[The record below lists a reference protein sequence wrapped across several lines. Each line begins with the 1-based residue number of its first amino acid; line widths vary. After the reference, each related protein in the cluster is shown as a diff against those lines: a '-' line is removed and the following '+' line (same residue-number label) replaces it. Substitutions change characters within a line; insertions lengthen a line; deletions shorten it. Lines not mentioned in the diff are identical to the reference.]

1 MVMLNSGG
9 KWIKVAEVNNG
20 DILTFKD
27 EGSWQE
33 NTKYKYP
40 DGNPKMDF
48 VIGVAHNGEEKQ
60 MRLNGTNRNTL
71 SACYGKDTAKW
82 VGKSATINKVKALV
96 GGKQMEVILLEVEG
110 IDQLEAIPDT
120 DAPF

>member
-48 VIGVAHNGEEKQ
+48 VIGVDHNGEEKQ

-71 SACYGKDTAKW
+71 SAVYGKDTAKW
-82 VGKSATINKVKALV
+82 VGKTAIVSKMTALV
-96 GGKQMEVILLEVEG
+96 GGKQVEVILLEVEG